1 MEIRFV
7 PLFSGSSG
15 NCTYVAGGG
24 AKVLVDAGVSASR
37 ACAELEKCGIDIR
50 RIDAIL
56 VTHEH
61 DDHIKGIN
69 VLVKK
74 YGICVYATPG
84 TWDAMGAK
92 LKDVPPDLRR
102 VFRAGED
109 FYIGDLGIMGFPTP
123 HDCGESVG
131 YTFSSG
137 ASSFSIA
144 TDIGAVR
151 ESWLGSVYGS
161 QAVLLESNYD
171 RDMLMSGPYP
181 YSLKRRIDSTSGH
194 LSNDDAAKAALKLLQ
209 HGTNCI
215 VLGHLS
221 EKNNFPE
228 LAYSTCEQFLRKEGY
243 IAGRDY
249 TLAVASRSGSS
260 GSYLVE
266 SGIE

>member
-1 MEIRFV
+1 MELRFI

-15 NCTYVAGGG
+15 NCTFVSGGG
-24 AKVLVDAGVSASR
+24 ARLLVDAGMSASR
-37 ACAELEKCGIDIR
+37 ICAELAKCGIDIASV
-50 RIDAIL
+50 DAIL

-61 DDHIKGIN
+61 DDHVKGIG
-69 VLVKK
+69 VLAKK
-74 YGICVYATPG
+74 HGLCVYATQG
-84 TWDAMGAK
+84 TWDAM
-92 LKDVPPDLRR
+92 KDKVSQVPEQARR

-109 FYIGDLGIMGFPTP
+109 FYIRGLGVTGFSTP
-123 HDCGESVG
+123 HDCRESVG
-131 YTFSSG
+131 YTFSAG

-151 ESWLGSVYGS
+151 ENWLSSIYGS

-181 YSLKRRIDSTSGH
+181 YALKRRIDSTTGH
-194 LSNDDAAKAALKLLQ
+194 LSNDDAARAALKLVRR
-209 HGTNCI
+209 GTNCI

-228 LAYSTCEQFLRKEGY
+228 LAYSTCEQLLRQEGLVV
-243 IAGRDY
+243 GRDY
-249 TLAVASRSGSS
+249 TLSVASRSGAT
-260 GSYLVE
+260 GSYCVE